1 MPKSRRRP
9 SGTAI
14 TGCVRDI
21 TSANKA
27 NSTHADRHAKGGADP
42 ITPESIGAAP
52 GGFGLGEVWN
62 QAPEN
67 DANQIPATGW
77 FVAHQ
82 NTPTGG
88 WWIIQDISDSIV
100 HYQFAFAKTK
110 TSGVLGGTIAQRN
123 KQDENNWGPWEW
135 VNPPMDLNTEYR
147 TTERYRGRPVYR
159 KLVDLG
165 EIPATKAIKEVFPF
179 GKDYISGTYN
189 VFSVDAHISSGSGDG
204 AWTVT
209 LPFFDVSGTLV
220 TAIVFNGVRI
230 EFYSSGS
237 SSVAGYYGFALLKY
251 TKRVD

>member
-1 MPKSRRRP
+1 
-9 SGTAI
+9 
-14 TGCVRDI
+14 
-21 TSANKA
+21 
-27 NSTHADRHAKGGADP
+27 
-42 ITPESIGAAP
+42 
-52 GGFGLGEVWN
+52 
-62 QAPEN
+62 
-67 DANQIPATGW
+67 
-77 FVAHQ
+77 
-82 NTPTGG
+82 
-88 WWIIQDISDSIV
+88 
-100 HYQFAFAKTK
+100 
-110 TSGVLGGTIAQRN
+110 
-123 KQDENNWGPWEW
+123 
-135 VNPPMDLNTEYR
+135 MDLNTEYR

-189 VFSVDAHISSGSGDG
+189 VFSVDAHISSDSGDG

>member
-1 MPKSRRRP
+1 MSDGSSYK
-9 SGTAI
+9 
-14 TGCVRDI
+14 VR
-21 TSANKA
+21 
-27 NSTHADRHAKGGADP
+27 
-42 ITPESIGAAP
+42 
-52 GGFGLGEVWN
+52 
-62 QAPEN
+62 
-67 DANQIPATGW
+67 
-77 FVAHQ
+77 
-82 NTPTGG
+82 
-88 WWIIQDISDSIV
+88 
-100 HYQFAFAKTK
+100 YQFAFAKERS
-110 TSGVLGGTIAQRN
+110 SGVLDGTITQRS
-123 KQDENNWGPWEW
+123 KKSENDDWGAWEYI
-135 VNPPMDLNTEYR
+135 NPPMNLNTEYR

-189 VFSVDAHISSGSGDG
+189 VFSVDAHISSDSGDG